1 MFPIYLPS
9 ALKLTTGSVDFDY
22 CFALVTKCLST
33 SAREFRYLLVK
44 DSLRHLSSN
53 TTQLLWM
60 RIVAET
66 SLGRIGKKYAEFAN
80 APWRPNGT
88 DPTLHIPT
96 SYDLHHKAITRFLG
110 VIEEQ

>member
-1 MFPIYLPS
+1 
-9 ALKLTTGSVDFDY
+9 
-22 CFALVTKCLST
+22 
-33 SAREFRYLLVK
+33 
-44 DSLRHLSSN
+44 
-53 TTQLLWM
+53 M

-110 VIEEQ
+110 KIPDSFFESSKPLGKTPLGVAGTDQSTTLDLLRIGEVFFLVVESLSEGEPRK